1 MVDGHIARALGTM
14 RLLLHTILVL
24 RLLLLIFLLIA
35 RDTTIPAV
43 VVGHQKRMD
52 DHHRERAVLAD
63 MGIHH
68 HHRVRDER
76 SPTDTAVA
84 LTPTMDIEVVL
95 LRWGVEEILTINTTT
110 MTMID
115 AIQNSHNGTH
125 TKTVWV
131 DVGQNDLHTLVEIT
145 FEAETVIP
153 GIQEMMATTR
163 VACHQRG
170 DGRRV
175 ERPWS
180 SVQQEWL
187 ELQLPFM
194 FPEHRNK

>member
-1 MVDGHIARALGTM
+1 VALIQGNMVDGRIVRALGTM
-14 RLLLHTILVL
+14 LLLLHTILV
-24 RLLLLIFLLIA
+24 RLLLLIFLLIV

-43 VVGHQKRMD
+43 VVGHQKRTD

-63 MGIHH
+63 MGIH

-95 LRWGVEEILTINTTT
+95 LRRGVEEILTINTTT

-115 AIQNSHNGTH
+115 AIRNIHNGTH

-131 DVGQNDLHTLVEIT
+131 DVGQKDLHTLVEIT
-145 FEAETVIP
+145 FEAETVIT

-170 DGRRV
+170 DGRWV
-175 ERPWS
+175 ELPWS
-180 SVQQEWL
+180 SVQQE
-187 ELQLPFM
+187 
-194 FPEHRNK
+194 